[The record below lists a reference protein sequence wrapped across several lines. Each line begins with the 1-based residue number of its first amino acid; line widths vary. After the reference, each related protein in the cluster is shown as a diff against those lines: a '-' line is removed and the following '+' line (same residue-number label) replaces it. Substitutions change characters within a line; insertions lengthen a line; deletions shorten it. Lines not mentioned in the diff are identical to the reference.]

1 MEFLDPAAK
10 KARTIRLFTGYA
22 LLAVVVAL
30 ATTILV
36 YRAQGFGYDRN
47 KGVTRNGLLF
57 IDAKPESAAI
67 TLDGKQLSD
76 KTNARITVAEGEH
89 SVSLNIDKYREW
101 TKKFTVDGGAVKY
114 LLYPRLFPRDMPL
127 SVTRTLPQNPAWAKQ
142 SPDRHWLVY
151 QQKADAP
158 VLTMLDILKPTEE
171 PKVAVLPSSVLL
183 TQAGKYGV
191 ITPLEWADDNK
202 HLLLLQTLP
211 DGAKN
216 YIQLSRENPDESI
229 SVTKVLKLS
238 TVQTVVLR
246 DKKYDK
252 FYIHTASTG
261 EIRNGNTKSATV
273 SEPFVTGVVA
283 FKPHADDYILYAT
296 YTGAKA
302 NEAKI
307 VVLVDQ
313 KNAYNLRPIS
323 RDPSNTYLLDQ
334 AKFDGDNPLSRI
346 KANTT
351 QIAVPQVSLR
361 MSSPQFI
368 SFSDN
373 TRFIAIQSG
382 QQFVVYDA
390 EDARIYRYMMQLAI
404 GKEQQ
409 AQWMDG
415 HRLTAFS
422 DGKVFAYDFD
432 GTNVQ
437 NLVSGESS
445 LGTFFDRD
453 YKFMYTFLP
462 QTDGKTAFQS
472 GQLILN

>member
-1 MEFLDPAAK
+1 
-10 KARTIRLFTGYA
+10 
-22 LLAVVVAL
+22 
-30 ATTILV
+30 
-36 YRAQGFGYDRN
+36 
-47 KGVTRNGLLF
+47 
-57 IDAKPESAAI
+57 
-67 TLDGKQLSD
+67 
-76 KTNARITVAEGEH
+76 
-89 SVSLNIDKYREW
+89 
-101 TKKFTVDGGAVKY
+101 
-114 LLYPRLFPRDMPL
+114 
-127 SVTRTLPQNPAWAKQ
+127 
-142 SPDRHWLVY
+142 
-151 QQKADAP
+151 
-158 VLTMLDILKPTEE
+158 
-171 PKVAVLPSSVLL
+171 
-183 TQAGKYGV
+183 
-191 ITPLEWADDNK
+191 
-202 HLLLLQTLP
+202 LLLQTLP

-216 YIQLSRENPDESI
+216 YIQLRRENPDESI

-238 TVQTVVLR
+238 AAQTVVLR

-302 NEAKI
+302 NEANI

-334 AKFDGDNPLSRI
+334 AKFDGDWLYVVGSPSNELVRLYRNPLSRI

-351 QIAVPQVSLR
+351 QIAAPQVSLR

-390 EDARIYRYMMQLAI
+390 EDARIYRYTMQLAI

-409 AQWMDG
+409 AKWMDG

-453 YKFMYTFLP
+453 YKFMYTFLL
-462 QTDGKTAFQS
+462 QADGKTAFQS